1 MLTRTTAGLAVAA
14 TALVAAGAVAA
25 GPGAGTT
32 KVKVV
37 LKEWKLVPSK
47 TVVPAGRVTFQV
59 QNMGQ
64 LPHEM
69 VVLRSEAHHHALHR
83 GRAEVGGRHRVAQGA
98 AARG

>member
-1 MLTRTTAGLAVAA
+1 MLSRTTAGLAVAA

-25 GPGAGTT
+25 GPGARTT

-47 TVVPAGRVTFQV
+47 TVVPAGKVTFQV

-69 VVLRSEAHHHALHR
+69 VGLRSEAHHHALHMQ
-83 GRAEVGGRHRVAQGA
+83 GGTAVEKGA
-98 AARG
+98 LLVELS